1 MCNAYDSFFFSS
13 IFFLSFLVPAQ
24 QESKFVLFDSMFGIN
39 VSREELMSIVNRP
52 SHENGRLT

>member
-1 MCNAYDSFFFSS
+1 MCNTYDSFFFSS

-24 QESKFVLFDSMFGIN
+24 QESKFVLFDSMFRVN
-39 VSREELMSIVNRP
+39 VSREELMSIVNHP

>member
-1 MCNAYDSFFFSS
+1 MCNTYDSFFFSS

-24 QESKFVLFDSMFGIN
+24 QESKFVPFDSMFRVN

>member
-1 MCNAYDSFFFSS
+1 MCNTYDSFFFSS

-24 QESKFVLFDSMFGIN
+24 QESKFVLFDSMFRVN